1 MSLIAIGLPVVGPYI
16 EKFEKGLSLISN
28 NYSVAALSSGTA
40 AIHLALILLNIKAG
54 DSVLCS
60 SFTFAASANPI
71 KYLGANP
78 IFIDS
83 ERETWNMCPKLLER
97 ANIDSKNKGVLPKA
111 IILVHLW
118 DACKN

>member
-1 MSLIAIGLPVVGPYI
+1 M
-16 EKFEKGLSLISN
+16 SLISN

-83 ERETWNMCPKLLER
+83 ERETWNMCPKLLEEP
-97 ANIDSKNKGVLPKA
+97 L
-111 IILVHLW
+111 
-118 DACKN
+118 